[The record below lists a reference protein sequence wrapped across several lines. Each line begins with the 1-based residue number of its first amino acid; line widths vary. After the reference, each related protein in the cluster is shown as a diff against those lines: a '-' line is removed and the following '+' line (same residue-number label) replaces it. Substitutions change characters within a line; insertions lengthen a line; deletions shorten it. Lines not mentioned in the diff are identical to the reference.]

1 MSLKPLLLLPGLG
14 LVCLLSA
21 CAGPLPKADPQ
32 QAWIDLAPESPN
44 DLLADSVDGKR
55 LNDGRYF
62 QVSPGQHRLRMA
74 LLKGANG
81 NSAQPDCL
89 GRLDYAGFQA
99 GAITDWWSPARAR
112 TSAPNCWT
120 PRAGRWPRAGRS
132 VACRAFFSIAKV
144 DFHDTQTAAADTRP
158 GPRVPARRLRRAHAP
173 A

>member
-1 MSLKPLLLLPGLG
+1 MWIHLFSHRGLDKLGGHRRRGFFRACAALITVICEVSSMSLKPLLLLPGLG

-62 QVSPGQHRLRMA
+62 QVSPGQHRLQMA
-74 LLKGANG
+74 LLQGANG

-89 GRLDYAGFQA
+89 GRLDYVGFQA
-99 GAITDWWSPARAR
+99 GGHYRLVESSQGQDV
-112 TSAPNCWT
+112 SAELLD
-120 PRAGRWPRAGRS
+120 AQGRQ
-132 VACRAFFSIAKV
+132 VAQSRPFSC
-144 DFHDTQTAAADTRP
+144 
-158 GPRVPARRLRRAHAP
+158 L
-173 A
+173 

>member
-99 GAITDWWSPARAR
+99 GGHYRLVESSQGQDV
-112 TSAPNCWT
+112 SAELLD
-120 PRAGRWPRAGRS
+120 AQGRQ
-132 VACRAFFSIAKV
+132 VAQSRPFSC
-144 DFHDTQTAAADTRP
+144 
-158 GPRVPARRLRRAHAP
+158 L
-173 A
+173 